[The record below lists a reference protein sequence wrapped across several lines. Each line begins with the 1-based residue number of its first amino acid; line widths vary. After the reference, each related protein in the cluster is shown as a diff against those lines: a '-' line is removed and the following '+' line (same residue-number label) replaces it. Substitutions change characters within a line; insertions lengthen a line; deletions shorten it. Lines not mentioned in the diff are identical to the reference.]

1 MSNLH
6 KSSVS
11 NAYMKLKLVTPFA
24 LVAGL
29 ALAGC
34 ADSVEIS
41 SKAAFCEKVDDT
53 SFTVFE
59 LSTHMSSVSRA
70 DGRSATAAA
79 AYRACCVIECDRE
92 GRIHDYTRK
101 RGLEVCGIIL
111 PGSVTAPRW
120 MKDRADAWNGAEARE
135 TNKDKRA
142 KTPEKANARP
152 ARDVMFSFPFA
163 MSEEGRL
170 DCAMKIARYLADNHL
185 ILVDYAIHKPGR
197 KGDWRNFHCHM
208 LLSTR
213 RVTKDGFGEKAR
225 EFDDRRD
232 GPVLM
237 KKLRK
242 FIADTQN
249 DRLKFEGKADKVV
262 VEYRSFWARG
272 SAQVPT
278 RHVGQHGHIQSKYR
292 NKVTKAWDKAH
303 SQYQKERHARELA
316 ALKLRQDFSLQT
328 KLATLAQRG
337 RDAEAAIRGKFAEQR
352 RADPDSTG
360 MRRLFQIVTGREG
373 RAAFDRLSR
382 EDRRT
387 VQENAQ
393 IQGLKREVQAA
404 RNEFV
409 TAAGQGGGDR
419 AARCR
424 GPAVAPGCRRA
435 RGRRQ
440 GRRPRRPAAAA
451 ERAGD
456 HQRERAGAGAG
467 QRAGTVAIAQ
477 KYPPSP

>member
-1 MSNLH
+1 
-6 KSSVS
+6 
-11 NAYMKLKLVTPFA
+11 
-24 LVAGL
+24 
-29 ALAGC
+29 
-34 ADSVEIS
+34 
-41 SKAAFCEKVDDT
+41 
-53 SFTVFE
+53 
-59 LSTHMSSVSRA
+59 
-70 DGRSATAAA
+70 
-79 AYRACCVIECDRE
+79 
-92 GRIHDYTRK
+92 
-101 RGLEVCGIIL
+101 
-111 PGSVTAPRW
+111 
-120 MKDRADAWNGAEARE
+120 
-135 TNKDKRA
+135 
-142 KTPEKANARP
+142 
-152 ARDVMFSFPFA
+152 
-163 MSEEGRL
+163 
-170 DCAMKIARYLADNHL
+170 MKIARYLADNHL

-409 TAAGQGGGDR
+409 TGQQRDR
-419 AARCR
+419 AAVIERHGVEDRQLRQVVAGREDADRAADRADRQRQPKERAITNENERVQGRGR
-424 GPAVAPGCRRA
+424 GP
-435 RGRRQ
+435 
-440 GRRPRRPAAAA
+440 
-451 ERAGD
+451 E
-456 HQRERAGAGAG
+456 
-467 QRAGTVAIAQ
+467 
-477 KYPPSP
+477 PSP